1 MFSYLSQRDPFYSSD
16 TPPSKIISFFVCKKH
31 GSWMEPVL
39 DHSNIHKADHASP
52 FTPPLCADVLD
63 TGCIL
68 PQRKDNILP
77 QKTEMP
83 GNGSPPLAL
92 WDGESGHCVVTKSR
106 RPTRL
111 EPRFSVLTLH
121 QLTAWLCLELSPHLL
136 RTGVQSQ
143 LFHCRRQQE

>member
-1 MFSYLSQRDPFYSSD
+1 MFSYLSQRDTFYSSD
-16 TPPSKIISFFVCKKH
+16 IPPSKIISFFVCKKH

-39 DHSNIHKADHASP
+39 DHSNIHKADHVSP
-52 FTPPLCADVLD
+52 FTPPSPTLCADVLD

-92 WDGESGHCVVTKSR
+92 WGWRVWSLCGHQVQKAHKTRAPVLSLDSAPTHSMALSR
-106 RPTRL
+106 TQSPSVKNGCSVPT
-111 EPRFSVLTLH
+111 FSL
-121 QLTAWLCLELSPHLL
+121 
-136 RTGVQSQ
+136 
-143 LFHCRRQQE
+143 